1 MLTYQ
6 TFYQHELKKLIVTE
20 IERLMENLGNGMS
33 TPDFSSYKHQVG
45 IIEGLRRALQLCD
58 EAEAIA
64 DSRS

>member
-6 TFYQHELKKLIVTE
+6 TFYQHELKKLIVAE
-20 IERLMENLGNGMS
+20 IDRLMENLGNGMS
-33 TPDFSSYKHQVG
+33 TPDFPSYKHQVG